1 MKTIT
6 IGRDDARNLDLPAGV
21 EVQIKLSKRKF
32 WEKAHEVYREGVYQ
46 GTTNLERPEGI
57 NGKQKL

>member
-6 IGRDDARNLDLPAGV
+6 IGRDDARRLRLPAGV
-21 EVQIKLSKRKF
+21 QVQIKPSKRKF

-46 GTTNLERPEGI
+46 GTLLLERPEGI
-57 NGKQKL
+57 GNNG

>member
-21 EVQIKLSKRKF
+21 EVQIKPSKRKF
-32 WEKAHEVYREGVYQ
+32 WEKTHEVYYKGKYC
-46 GTTNLERPEGI
+46 GTTNLERPEGV
-57 NGKQKL
+57 KR